1 MAEQEFKGI
10 FSSSLYILCI
20 FFNETCAYVLPQC
33 SSPKPRYYYLPAIG
47 GCDNSK
53 HSNCAIYHDKQMNE
67 GENNEPVR
75 LSLKTQRQCLTA

>member
-1 MAEQEFKGI
+1 MAEKEFKGI
-10 FSSSLYILCI
+10 FKVLYIYCI
-20 FFNETCAYVLPQC
+20 SFLIKRVYMLPQC
-33 SSPKPRYYYLPAIG
+33 SSPKSRYYYLPAVG

>member
-10 FSSSLYILCI
+10 FKVYIYRISFLMKRWLS
-20 FFNETCAYVLPQC
+20 APVL
-33 SSPKPRYYYLPAIG
+33 KPRYYYLPAIG